1 MRFMGVE
8 HPISHGPAGFHVKYF
23 GKFPRFVAGYHDVG
37 SLHFVEYLFTLQE
50 AFRQFGVRYGQERVE
65 LGVVLTLLLPVAG
78 HDDAAGADIQAQRL
92 CIFLFGVV
100 HQ

>member
-1 MRFMGVE
+1 M
-8 HPISHGPAGFHVKYF
+8 KYF
-23 GKFPRFVAGYHDVG
+23 GKFPRLIPGYHNVG
-37 SLHFVEYLFTLQE
+37 SLHFMEHVFTLQE
-50 AFRQFGVRYGQERVE
+50 AFRQFRVRYGQECVE
-65 LGVVLTLLLPVAG
+65 LGVVLTLLLPVSG

>member
-1 MRFMGVE
+1 MGVE
-8 HPISHGPAGFHVKYF
+8 HTVSHGPAGFQMKYF
-23 GKFPRFVAGYHDVG
+23 GKFPRLVAGYHDVG
-37 SLHFVEYLFTLQE
+37 SLHFMEHVFPLQE

-65 LGVVLTLLLPVAG
+65 LGVVLTLLLSVAG

-92 CIFLFGVV
+92 RIFLFGVV